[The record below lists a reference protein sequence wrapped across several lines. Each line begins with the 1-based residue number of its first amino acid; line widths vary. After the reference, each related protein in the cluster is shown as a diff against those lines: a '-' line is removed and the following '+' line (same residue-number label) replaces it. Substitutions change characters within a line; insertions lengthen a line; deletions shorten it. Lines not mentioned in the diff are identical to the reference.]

1 MKTLNFMMK
10 SITVEKEA
18 FLNLI
23 QNIFEAEVRTS
34 ISLDTNLHQLSEW
47 SSLQAM
53 LLVSEIDNMYNIIL
67 SANEMKE
74 ANTIEKLFEKVIQ
87 KLS

>member
-1 MKTLNFMMK
+1 MMK
-10 SITVEKEA
+10 SITVDKEA

-34 ISLDTNLHQLSEW
+34 ISLYTNLHQLSEW

>member
-1 MKTLNFMMK
+1 MK

-34 ISLDTNLHQLSEW
+34 IGLDTNLHQLSEW

-53 LLVSEIDNMYNIIL
+53 LLVSEIDNQYNIIL

-74 ANTIEKLFEKVIQ
+74 ANTIEKLLEKVMQ

>member
-1 MKTLNFMMK
+1 MMK

-74 ANTIEKLFEKVIQ
+74 ANTIEKLFEKVMQ